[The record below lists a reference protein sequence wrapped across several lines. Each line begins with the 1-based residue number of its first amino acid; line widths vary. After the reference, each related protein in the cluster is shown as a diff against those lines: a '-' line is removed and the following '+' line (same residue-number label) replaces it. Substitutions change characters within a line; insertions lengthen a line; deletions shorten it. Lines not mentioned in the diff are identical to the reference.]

1 MVTAGDDVG
10 VEMVRPEADDA
21 MNTLT
26 ADVVAAGGAAAGFPG
41 AWEMVSFIGM
51 EAGQHGKTWENMG
64 KRGKTLWFDM
74 FDDVFDAFL
83 NGI

>member
-1 MVTAGDDVG
+1 
-10 VEMVRPEADDA
+10 MVRPEADDA

-51 EAGQHGKTWENMG
+51 EAGQHGKTWENAG
-64 KRGKTLWFDM
+64 KHCGLICLMM
-74 FDDVFDAFL
+74 FLMRF
-83 NGI
+83 